1 MTDDSRADDPRT
13 LVSTDWLAAHLHDP
27 DLRIID
33 GSWHMEAT
41 GRDAHAEYMAA
52 HIPGA
57 RFFDIDAI
65 ADTRSPLPHMAPQP
79 EMFVSRL
86 RAMGIGDG
94 HQVVIYDNSDVRSA
108 ARVWWTFRLMGKIDV
123 AVLDGGF
130 AKWRAEGREVEDLP
144 PITRDRHMTVQR
156 QAARVRDVTQVAA
169 AAKLGD
175 HVIID
180 ARPAGRFRGDEP
192 EPRPGL
198 RQGHIPGSRNVPMGQ
213 IYNDDGT
220 MKSVPELRA
229 AFESGGVDLSR
240 PAITTCGSGI
250 TAASLALALE
260 RLGKRDWSVYDG
272 SWTEWGSYPDL
283 KIETGDA

>member
-1 MTDDSRADDPRT
+1 MTDDSRTDDPRT

-94 HQVVIYDNSDVRSA
+94 HQVVVYDNSDVRSA
-108 ARVWWTFRLMGKIDV
+108 ARVWWTFRLMGKTDV

-180 ARPAGRFRGDEP
+180 ARGPGRFRGDEP

-198 RQGHIPGSRNVPMGQ
+198 RQGHIPGSKNVPMGQ
-213 IYNDDGT
+213 IYNADGT

-229 AFESGGVDLSR
+229 VFEAAGVDLLR

>member
-1 MTDDSRADDPRT
+1 MTDDSRTDDPRT

-94 HQVVIYDNSDVRSA
+94 HQVVVYDNSDVRSA
-108 ARVWWTFRLMGKIDV
+108 ARVWWTFRLMGKTDV

-130 AKWRAEGREVEDLP
+130 AKWRAEGREVEDMP

-180 ARPAGRFRGDEP
+180 ARGPGRFRGDEP

-198 RQGHIPGSRNVPMGQ
+198 RQGHIPGSRNVPFTLL
-213 IYNDDGT
+213 YNDDGT

-229 AFESGGVDLSR
+229 VFEAAGVELSR

>member
-1 MTDDSRADDPRT
+1 MTDDSRTDDPRT

-94 HQVVIYDNSDVRSA
+94 HQVVVYDNSDVRSA
-108 ARVWWTFRLMGKIDV
+108 ARVWWTFRLMGKTDV

-180 ARPAGRFRGDEP
+180 ARGPGRFRGDEP

-198 RQGHIPGSRNVPMGQ
+198 RQGHIPGSRNVPFTLL
-213 IYNDDGT
+213 YNDDGT

-229 AFESGGVDLSR
+229 VFEAAGVELSR

>member
-1 MTDDSRADDPRT
+1 MTDDSRTDDPRT

-94 HQVVIYDNSDVRSA
+94 HQVVVYDNSDVRSA
-108 ARVWWTFRLMGKIDV
+108 ARVWWTFRLMGKTDV

-180 ARPAGRFRGDEP
+180 ARGPGRFRGDEP

-198 RQGHIPGSRNVPMGQ
+198 RQGHIPGSKNVPIGQ
-213 IYNDDGT
+213 IYNADGT

-229 AFESGGVDLSR
+229 VFEAAGVDLLR

>member
-108 ARVWWTFRLMGKIDV
+108 ARVWWTFRLMGKTDV
-123 AVLDGGF
+123 AVLNGGF
-130 AKWRAEGREVEDLP
+130 AKWQAEGREVEDLP

-180 ARPAGRFRGDEP
+180 ARGPSRFRGDDP

-198 RQGHIPGSRNVPMGQ
+198 RQGRIPGSRNVPLGQ
-213 IYNDDGT
+213 LYNGDGT
-220 MKSVPELRA
+220 MKPAPELRA
-229 AFESGGVDLSR
+229 VFEAAGVDLSR

-260 RLGKRDWSVYDG
+260 RLGKRDWSLYDG

>member
-1 MTDDSRADDPRT
+1 VTDDSRADDPRT

-57 RFFDIDAI
+57 RFFEIDAI

-94 HQVVIYDNSDVRSA
+94 HQVVVYDNSDVRSA
-108 ARVWWTFRLMGKIDV
+108 ARVWWTFRLMGKTDV

-130 AKWRAEGREVEDLP
+130 TKWRAEGREVEDLP

-180 ARPAGRFRGDEP
+180 ARGPGRFRGDEP

-198 RQGHIPGSRNVPMGQ
+198 RQGHIPGSKNVPMGQ
-213 IYNDDGT
+213 IYNVDGT

-229 AFESGGVDLSR
+229 VFEAAGVDLLR

>member
-1 MTDDSRADDPRT
+1 
-13 LVSTDWLAAHLHDP
+13 
-27 DLRIID
+27 
-33 GSWHMEAT
+33 
-41 GRDAHAEYMAA
+41 
-52 HIPGA
+52 
-57 RFFDIDAI
+57 
-65 ADTRSPLPHMAPQP
+65 P

-108 ARVWWTFRLMGKIDV
+108 ARVWWTFRLMGKTDV

-180 ARPAGRFRGDEP
+180 ARGPGRFRGDEP

-198 RQGHIPGSRNVPMGQ
+198 RQGHIPGSRNVPLTLL
-213 IYNDDGT
+213 YNDDGT

-229 AFESGGVDLSR
+229 VFEAAGVDLLR
-240 PAITTCGSGI
+240 PAIATCGSGI

-283 KIETGDA
+283 KIET

>member
-1 MTDDSRADDPRT
+1 MTDDSRTDDPRT

-94 HQVVIYDNSDVRSA
+94 HQVVVYDNSDVRSA
-108 ARVWWTFRLMGKIDV
+108 ARVWWTFRLMGKTDV

-180 ARPAGRFRGDEP
+180 ARGPGRFRGDEP

-198 RQGHIPGSRNVPMGQ
+198 RQGHIPGSKNVPMGQ
-213 IYNDDGT
+213 IYNADGT

-229 AFESGGVDLSR
+229 LFEAAGVDLLR

>member
-1 MTDDSRADDPRT
+1 MTDDSRTDDPRT

-65 ADTRSPLPHMAPQP
+65 ASPRRPLPHMAPQP

-94 HQVVIYDNSDVRSA
+94 HQVVVYDNSDVRSA
-108 ARVWWTFRLMGKIDV
+108 ARVWWTFRLMGKTDV

-130 AKWRAEGREVEDLP
+130 AKWRAEGRQVEDLP

-180 ARPAGRFRGDEP
+180 ARGPGRFRGDDP

-198 RQGHIPGSRNVPMGQ
+198 RQGRIPGSKNVPMGQ
-213 IYNDDGT
+213 LYNDDGT

-229 AFESGGVDLSR
+229 AFEAGGVDLSR

>member
-1 MTDDSRADDPRT
+1 MTDDSRTDDPRT

-94 HQVVIYDNSDVRSA
+94 HQVVVYDNSDVRSA
-108 ARVWWTFRLMGKIDV
+108 ARVWWTFRLMGKTDV

-180 ARPAGRFRGDEP
+180 ARGPGRFRGDEP

-198 RQGHIPGSRNVPMGQ
+198 RQGHIPGSRNVPFTL

-229 AFESGGVDLSR
+229 VFEAAGVDLLR

>member
-1 MTDDSRADDPRT
+1 MTDDSRTDDPRA

-94 HQVVIYDNSDVRSA
+94 HQVVVYDNSDVRSA
-108 ARVWWTFRLMGKIDV
+108 ARVWWTFRLMGKTDV

-180 ARPAGRFRGDEP
+180 ARGPGRFRGDEP

-198 RQGHIPGSRNVPMGQ
+198 RQGHIPGSRNVPFTL

-229 AFESGGVDLSR
+229 VFEAAGVDLLR